1 MLYKLDL
8 LNFIKFFWPTEYFFI
23 KKRQKAEQKKWPK
36 IRRNYTWMKLQG
48 NKTAEKEK

>member
-23 KKRQKAEQKKWPK
+23 KKIVLRYYNAQNDLRYDA
-36 IRRNYTWMKLQG
+36 I
-48 NKTAEKEK
+48 